1 MEFPRYLR
9 CNGAAAALA
18 HLFHAQKFMPL
29 NVQVY
34 VFAGCI
40 RTGED
45 GKIIKVGVGICNL
58 HVNLHGGWGRSIC
71 NKNAYSH
78 IVSPINI
85 SNGDL
90 LAGLWRCGVLVIEKC
105 Y

>member
-1 MEFPRYLR
+1 
-9 CNGAAAALA
+9 
-18 HLFHAQKFMPL
+18 MPL

-58 HVNLHGGWGRSIC
+58 HVNLNGGWGRSIC

-85 SNGDL
+85 SNSDL
-90 LAGLWRCGVLVIEKC
+90 LPGMSRSRVLVIEKC
-105 Y
+105 YCVTRINYYLPVRFSLILLRFLLPS